1 MPRPAPRAAIPA
13 GSTWTVPPSWDC
25 AMLIAA
31 ACSGE
36 EPAALD
42 RSAPGAALRLSFGRS
57 EMARNLTAR
66 PRAVTAIAN
75 P

>member
-1 MPRPAPRAAIPA
+1 MR
-13 GSTWTVPPSWDC
+13 
-25 AMLIAA
+25 MAA

-36 EPAALD
+36 EPAGLA
-42 RSAPGAALRLSFGRS
+42 RSTLGDEPRLSLGRS

-66 PRAVTAIAN
+66 PSAVTAIAN

>member
-1 MPRPAPRAAIPA
+1 MLMAA
-13 GSTWTVPPSWDC
+13 V
-25 AMLIAA
+25 
-31 ACSGE
+31 CSGE
-36 EPAALD
+36 EPEGLA
-42 RSAPGAALRLSFGRS
+42 RSTLGDEPRLSFGRN

>member
-1 MPRPAPRAAIPA
+1 M
-13 GSTWTVPPSWDC
+13 
-25 AMLIAA
+25 AA
-31 ACSGE
+31 ARSGD
-36 EPAALD
+36 EPDDLA
-42 RSAPGAALRLSFGRS
+42 RSTLGDEPRLSFGRS

>member
-1 MPRPAPRAAIPA
+1 
-13 GSTWTVPPSWDC
+13 
-25 AMLIAA
+25 MLMAA

-36 EPAALD
+36 
-42 RSAPGAALRLSFGRS
+42 APGGLARSTLGEEPRLSFGRS
-57 EMARNLTAR
+57 EMARNLTAS

>member
-1 MPRPAPRAAIPA
+1 M
-13 GSTWTVPPSWDC
+13 VLPSWAC

-31 ACSGE
+31 ACSDD
-36 EPAALD
+36 EPAGLT
-42 RSAPGAALRLSFGRS
+42 RSALGADGRLSFGRS